1 MYVAMRSVLP
11 TSFSSSSAAGA
22 SAAAALATTV
32 GALGAGILVAHPPTT
47 GEASVVVPLTPPK
60 EAAERGFVAIEGATP
75 ARHRAGEDRADAV
88 LVRGATRRAETTPM
102 AAMTSSESCGEL
114 RRARRSRRG
123 AIVGSTNDNVF
134 KSAEIF
140 LTIYLFG

>member
-1 MYVAMRSVLP
+1 
-11 TSFSSSSAAGA
+11 
-22 SAAAALATTV
+22 
-32 GALGAGILVAHPPTT
+32 LGARIRVAHPPTT
-47 GEASVVVPLTPPK
+47 GEASAVLSRTPPK

-88 LVRGATRRAETTPM
+88 LVRGATRRTETTPM